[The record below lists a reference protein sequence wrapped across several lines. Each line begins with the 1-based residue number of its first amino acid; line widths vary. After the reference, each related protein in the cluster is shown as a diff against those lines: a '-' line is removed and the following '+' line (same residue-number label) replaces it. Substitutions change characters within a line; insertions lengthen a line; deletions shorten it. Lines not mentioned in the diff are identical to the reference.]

1 MNEKNVNK
9 SKLDADVQTA
19 LYQGL
24 IGLYERLEREHFPR
38 FGHGHSACQAIVAQ
52 LSPNVMRDIIDRL
65 PEGTVT
71 DAD

>member
-1 MNEKNVNK
+1 MDEKSVSK

-38 FGHGHSACQAIVAQ
+38 FGHGHSACQKIIAQ
-52 LSPNVMRDIIDRL
+52 LSPDVIRDIINRL
-65 PEGTVT
+65 PEGTVS